1 MTGPMFADEA
11 AHHAFM
17 AATAEPPAPEEQPNV
32 PPTPDPAP
40 EPSEAVSEGI
50 PEFDPRFREPFTGL
64 LYVGALTKD
73 ATVYGHHFTL
83 ATPTQTERLQMGP
96 IIQPFAQTPTGELA
110 YMTVLVAAYL
120 TKIDGQDLPKPVLND
135 PKESALADR
144 FRWVSDN
151 LKRQVIVA
159 LFDECLELDKQVD
172 DVLVA
177 MGKASG

>member
-11 AHHAFM
+11 AHQAFM
-17 AATAEPPAPEEQPNV
+17 ALPAEPPPPSEPEEQPA
-32 PPTPDPAP
+32 PPVP
-40 EPSEAVSEGI
+40 EPEDPSIIEEKI
-50 PEFDPRFREPFTGL
+50 PEFDQRYRESFTGL
-64 LYVGALTKD
+64 VYVGALTKNV
-73 ATVYGHHFTL
+73 THFGHHFTL

-96 IIQPFAQTPTGELA
+96 VIQPFAQTATGEQA

-120 TKIDGQDLPKPVLND
+120 TQIDGQPLPQPIFND

-144 FRWVSDN
+144 FRWVSEN
-151 LKRQVIVA
+151 LRRPVINA
-159 LFDECLELDKQVD
+159 LFDDCLELDKLVD